1 MYRWHRRTVRRSEGS
16 TTISQRS
23 KRDRDTEPDLI
34 RNQDILRKISTTKNL
49 PRSFVMGS
57 ERSEKNS
64 ITTSKATQRGT
75 VTFPVDLYFKRSGRA
90 ALNFFF
96 FVCPL
101 RGAGPLSSRG
111 VPVDCLPERTQRR
124 ARARGALPAQHR
136 PGQVHLRPTEG
147 ELHVIRSWPRAITWR
162 VLQHLRT
169 TFKSVSYTHLTL
181 PTKRIV

>member
-1 MYRWHRRTVRRSEGS
+1 MRLVLLRLQVNQTFGGGGRVYRRHRRAVRRSEGS

-34 RNQDILRKISTTKNL
+34 RNQDTLRKISTTKKL

-57 ERSEKNS
+57 EASERSEKNP

-75 VTFPVDLYFKRSGRA
+75 ATFPSTSTSSAADALRSI
-90 ALNFFF
+90 FSFF

-111 VPVDCLPERTQRR
+111 VPVDCLTD
-124 ARARGALPAQHR
+124 
-136 PGQVHLRPTEG
+136 T
-147 ELHVIRSWPRAITWR
+147 
-162 VLQHLRT
+162 
-169 TFKSVSYTHLTL
+169 
-181 PTKRIV
+181 

>member
-1 MYRWHRRTVRRSEGS
+1 MILLSTACPTSLASEPNIRGGRSGVQMAPGAVRRSEGS

-23 KRDRDTEPDLI
+23 KRKRDRNTEPDLI
-34 RNQDILRKISTTKNL
+34 RNQDILRKISTTKKL
-49 PRSFVMGS
+49 PRSFVMGSEAS

-75 VTFPVDLYFKRSGRA
+75 VTFPVDLYFKCSGRA

-111 VPVDCLPERTQRR
+111 VPVDCLTD
-124 ARARGALPAQHR
+124 
-136 PGQVHLRPTEG
+136 T
-147 ELHVIRSWPRAITWR
+147 
-162 VLQHLRT
+162 
-169 TFKSVSYTHLTL
+169 
-181 PTKRIV
+181 

>member
-1 MYRWHRRTVRRSEGS
+1 MGLVLLRLQVNQTFGGGGRVYRRHGGAVRRSEGS
-16 TTISQRS
+16 TTTSQRS

-49 PRSFVMGS
+49 PRSFVMGSEAS

-96 FVCPL
+96 RV
-101 RGAGPLSSRG
+101 GDSSCG
-111 VPVDCLPERTQRR
+111 CT
-124 ARARGALPAQHR
+124 
-136 PGQVHLRPTEG
+136 
-147 ELHVIRSWPRAITWR
+147 
-162 VLQHLRT
+162 
-169 TFKSVSYTHLTL
+169 
-181 PTKRIV
+181 

>member
-1 MYRWHRRTVRRSEGS
+1 MPDGYLNTKSDLLLLHLQSSTPSLLLLLISHHLVLLSTACPTSLASEPNIRGGGGRVYRWHRRTVRRSEGS

-49 PRSFVMGS
+49 PRSFVMGSEAS

-111 VPVDCLPERTQRR
+111 VPVDCLTD
-124 ARARGALPAQHR
+124 
-136 PGQVHLRPTEG
+136 T
-147 ELHVIRSWPRAITWR
+147 
-162 VLQHLRT
+162 
-169 TFKSVSYTHLTL
+169 
-181 PTKRIV
+181 

>member
-1 MYRWHRRTVRRSEGS
+1 MGLVLLRLQVNQTFGGGGRVYRRHRRAVRRSEGS

-34 RNQDILRKISTTKNL
+34 RNQDILRKISTTKKL
-49 PRSFVMGS
+49 PRSFVMGSEAS

-111 VPVDCLPERTQRR
+111 VPVDCLTD
-124 ARARGALPAQHR
+124 
-136 PGQVHLRPTEG
+136 T
-147 ELHVIRSWPRAITWR
+147 
-162 VLQHLRT
+162 
-169 TFKSVSYTHLTL
+169 
-181 PTKRIV
+181 